1 MKKGLLV
8 VCVVMLLTACVKDE
22 QRVEQEMK
30 QPVNCATAAGDI
42 RTLEQEKSHVAQQVA
57 TGVTA
62 ITPAGIVMG
71 IVTGTEGTKLRV
83 ATGEYNKQI
92 DQRIA
97 EIKRICGL

>member
-30 QPVNCATAAGDI
+30 QPVNCATAEGDI
-42 RTLEQEKSHVAQQVA
+42 RTLEQEKSHVAKQVA

-62 ITPAGIVMG
+62 ITPIGLVMG
-71 IVTGTEGTKLRV
+71 VVTGTEGTKLRV
-83 ATGEYNKQI
+83 ATGTYNTKI

-97 EIKRICGL
+97 EIKRTCGL

>member
-83 ATGEYNKQI
+83 ATGEYNKKI